1 MPLNPCK
8 QHAANRNLTVLCYEC
23 NKSRLIY
30 SKNKVSAS
38 VTSKFKR
45 VSKDLLYTSGTAIA
59 ELAGTENLKE
69 LHIQENQWITV
80 LVIQHVAVI
89 VAVQKNSS
97 TLQTNLQY
105 VLRARVRIK
114 NRSGEGSLSKNNKSS
129 KNNEHEIYCFSKLS
143 MFYFVFYLQGV

>member
-8 QHAANRNLTVLCYEC
+8 QHAANRNLTVSCYEC

-30 SKNKVSAS
+30 LKNKVSAS

-69 LHIQENQWITV
+69 LHIQENHKCTTV
-80 LVIQHVAVI
+80 VESLYYSVGYPACCCYCGSTKKLINVTNESPI
-89 VAVQKNSS
+89 CSSCKGKNKKP
-97 TLQTNLQY
+97 
-105 VLRARVRIK
+105 VR
-114 NRSGEGSLSKNNKSS
+114 RRKSF
-129 KNNEHEIYCFSKLS
+129 KK
-143 MFYFVFYLQGV
+143 Q